1 VTISRGIQRL
11 WVIIKLKDNSLNQLG
26 NGKIKSLIVPKTK
39 KLAILILKSKNMKQ
53 IFKKEGI
60 MKGVMLVCAILALF
74 VSSPAQSQT
83 LFDDFTGPLLDSS
96 KWYGNYV
103 WVTNT
108 SNHLEIGQVITKG
121 KLDMFNHC
129 LGSTLDDN
137 SGTTTCSTRLI
148 IQDGSGI
155 TAMQALVQPT
165 ALAQGRCSGNDVG
178 TTWIRI
184 GGAFFNGST
193 DAPLDQTNDVQAH
206 ISLSRDANSTDPAG
220 ILTIEGVVFR
230 CTSADCGT
238 FVYVTTTGAD
248 NPLVLGTIAVKK
260 KVQLSI
266 AYDPANNRFI
276 FTQGKGKKAV
286 QQEILYTND
295 LQENFPPYMSN
306 GGSKR
311 LEVRHSL
318 ANCSPVPAS
327 GWARAYFDNF
337 YTTKEP

>member
-1 VTISRGIQRL
+1 
-11 WVIIKLKDNSLNQLG
+11 
-26 NGKIKSLIVPKTK
+26 
-39 KLAILILKSKNMKQ
+39 
-53 IFKKEGI
+53 
-60 MKGVMLVCAILALF
+60 MKGVMLVCLILALL

-83 LFDDFTGPLLDSS
+83 LYDDFTGPLLDSS
-96 KWYGNYV
+96 KWYGNYL
-103 WVTNT
+103 WGTNI

-129 LGSTLDDN
+129 LGSTSDDN
-137 SGTTTCSTRLI
+137 SGTTTCSARLI
-148 IQDGSGI
+148 MQDGSGV
-155 TAMQALVQPT
+155 TAMEALVQPT

-178 TTWIRI
+178 TNWIRL

-193 DAPLDQTNDVQAH
+193 GAPSDQTNDVQAH
-206 ISLSRDANSTDPAG
+206 ISLRRDANSADPEG

-230 CTSADCGT
+230 CTAADCGSYV
-238 FVYVTTTGAD
+238 FVTTTGAD

-260 KVQLSI
+260 KVQLRI
-266 AYDPANNRFI
+266 AHDPANNRFI

-286 QQEILYTND
+286 QQEIVYIDT
-295 LQENFPPYMSN
+295 LQENFPPYSAN

-337 YTTKEP
+337 YITRGP